1 MNWPSAG
8 IGIQPS
14 LRNWGPY
21 GRVGSSP
28 TLVTMVTRIVN
39 LKHESYDVYIGRG
52 SKWGCPF
59 TIIKDRPTLAKEIV
73 GSKEE
78 ALSKYKEYV
87 LNSPELMESL
97 DELDGKTLG
106 CFCKPEPCHGDVLL
120 ELIAQKKL
128 KAFFNKK

>member
-1 MNWPSAG
+1 M
-8 IGIQPS
+8 
-14 LRNWGPY
+14 
-21 GRVGSSP
+21 P
-28 TLVTMVTRIVN
+28 TIIVN
-39 LKHESYDVYIGRG
+39 LNKEPYDIYIGRG
-52 SKWGCPF
+52 SKWGCPY

-73 GSKEE
+73 DSKEE

-87 LNSPELMESL
+87 LNSPELMGSL

-128 KAFFNKK
+128 MAFFNKK